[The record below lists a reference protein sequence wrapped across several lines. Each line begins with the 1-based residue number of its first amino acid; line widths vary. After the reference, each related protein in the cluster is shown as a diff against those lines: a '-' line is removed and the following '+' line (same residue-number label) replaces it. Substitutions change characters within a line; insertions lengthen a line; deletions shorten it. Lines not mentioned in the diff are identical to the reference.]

1 MIDRQE
7 IMEHADGFGLGANII
22 EKDYVLGWLLAG
34 ISGHP
39 DAFPNWIFKGGTCL
53 RKCHLETYR
62 FSEDLDFTVT
72 ERSQIDKRFLTRVL
86 NEVSEWVFEHAGI
99 EMPRETITVKIA
111 ASRKSRIAAQGRVGY
126 RGPMRRRRGGVP
138 RIKLDL
144 NGGEILV
151 QEPVARSVNHPYTD
165 SPERG
170 ICIRSYSFGEMFAEK
185 VRALADRESPR
196 DLYDVVHLYRRGDLG
211 SDRLLS
217 ILTRKCSHSG
227 IDVPDMATFKMRKKQ
242 VDMEHEWREMLK
254 HQLPVLP
261 PLARFQDTLL
271 AALGWLHGAFGK
283 TVQEPMPIASGGLD
297 EDWRPPSMLSAW
309 DVKVPLEAIR
319 FAAANHLC
327 VGVTYKGDRLS
338 VEPYSLRRAR
348 DGNLVLFAVDRE
360 TGNIHSCDVNRIKD
374 VEVSGESFAPRY
386 AIDITPNQPR

>member
-138 RIKLDL
+138 RIKLDF

-196 DLYDVVHLYRRGDLG
+196 DLYDVMHLHRRGDLG
-211 SDRLLS
+211 SDRL
-217 ILTRKCSHSG
+217 
-227 IDVPDMATFKMRKKQ
+227 
-242 VDMEHEWREMLK
+242 
-254 HQLPVLP
+254 
-261 PLARFQDTLL
+261 
-271 AALGWLHGAFGK
+271 
-283 TVQEPMPIASGGLD
+283 
-297 EDWRPPSMLSAW
+297 SA
-309 DVKVPLEAIR
+309 
-319 FAAANHLC
+319 
-327 VGVTYKGDRLS
+327 
-338 VEPYSLRRAR
+338 EPYSLRRAR